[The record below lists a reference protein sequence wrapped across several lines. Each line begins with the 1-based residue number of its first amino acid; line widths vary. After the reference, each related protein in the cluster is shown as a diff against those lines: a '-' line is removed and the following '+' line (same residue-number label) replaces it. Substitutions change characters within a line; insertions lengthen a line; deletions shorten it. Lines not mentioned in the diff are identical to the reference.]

1 LHQLCIHRLRGALIA
16 AQANTTR
23 HTISCKACDLTP
35 QCHAADPDAMKLL
48 FDFFPILLFFI
59 TYKVASTRAADAAA
73 FTTQHLSF
81 VVAGGVVSATE
92 APVLLATVVVILAT
106 LLQVGWVMA
115 RGKKVEPMLWVSL
128 ALIVVLGGLTIW
140 LRSET
145 FIKWK
150 PTLLYA
156 AMATSFAVAHVVW
169 RKNLL
174 RSVLGAQIKMP
185 DAIWT
190 RMLFWW
196 VAFFSAMAVLNLWV
210 AYNFPTETWVN
221 FKVFGLIGLTFAFT
235 LGQGLVLAKHMQEP
249 SDDASQAENTK
260 GTKP

>member
-1 LHQLCIHRLRGALIA
+1 
-16 AQANTTR
+16 
-23 HTISCKACDLTP
+23 
-35 QCHAADPDAMKLL
+35 MKLL
-48 FDFFPILLFFI
+48 FDFFPILLFFV
-59 TYKVASTRAADAAA
+59 TYKVASSRAADAAA
-73 FTTQHLSF
+73 FATQHLGF
-81 VVAGGVVSATE
+81 AVAGGVVSASE
-92 APVLLATVVVILAT
+92 APVLLATVVVIVAT

-128 ALIVVLGGLTIW
+128 ALIVVLGSLTIW

-156 AMATSFAVAHVVW
+156 AMAISFAVAHLVW

-174 RSVLGAQIKMP
+174 RSVLGAQINMP
-185 DAIWT
+185 DAVWT
-190 RMLFWW
+190 RMLVWW
-196 VAFFSAMAVLNLWV
+196 IVFFGAMAVLNLWV
-210 AYNFPTETWVN
+210 AYTFPTETWVN

-249 SDDASQAENTK
+249 SDEAPQQESP
-260 GTKP
+260 KP